1 MELEVDQ
8 EEAQIKKYLK
18 GESGKSFE
26 HLFSHWG
33 IDNSEEGK
41 NKQGFAAVAIET
53 ILKRIKDNPK
63 LVIPEEISGS
73 NLNLLEG
80 SANIAQKE
88 YDVYLEQ
95 LNQKDQKISQ
105 IEVGPLNK

>member
-1 MELEVDQ
+1 VELEVDQ
-8 EEAQIKKYLK
+8 EAAQIKKFFK
-18 GESGKSFE
+18 GESFE
-26 HLFSHWG
+26 NQFFHWG
-33 IDNSEEGK
+33 IDNSAEGK
-41 NKQGFAAVAIET
+41 TKQGFATVAIET

-63 LVIPEEISGS
+63 LAMPEKIK
-73 NLNLLEG
+73 EG
-80 SANIAQKE
+80 DLKLPEDSADIAQKE